1 MMSLRDAAI
10 ALASLN
16 NQVAAMV
23 GWWQS
28 LVLLDSHWDAT
39 FVKFRREQ
47 KIRYWKVAYGPVW
60 TSTYTRHLLWDY
72 VAL

>member
-28 LVLLDSHWDAT
+28 LVLLDSH
-39 FVKFRREQ
+39 
-47 KIRYWKVAYGPVW
+47 
-60 TSTYTRHLLWDY
+60 
-72 VAL
+72 